1 MLGPPSG
8 GTAMPQPSSIR
19 ARVRALPDYPLQP
32 SFKKI
37 ISTKNVNS
45 INIDGQIKWKTCVLI
60 RVTIFLTHL
69 LN

>member
-1 MLGPPSG
+1 MNLKIYLLRDAELSG
-8 GTAMPQPSSIR
+8 GMAAPQPSSIR

-45 INIDGQIKWKTCVLI
+45 INIDGQVK
-60 RVTIFLTHL
+60 
-69 LN
+69 